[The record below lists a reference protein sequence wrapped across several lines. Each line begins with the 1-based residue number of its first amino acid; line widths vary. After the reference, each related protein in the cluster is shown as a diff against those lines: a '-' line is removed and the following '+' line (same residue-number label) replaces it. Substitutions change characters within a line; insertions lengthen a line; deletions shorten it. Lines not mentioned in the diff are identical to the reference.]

1 MRQDS
6 LFLSKEE
13 LRQFTGTVHRKL
25 ICAYLDAR
33 GIRYDLN
40 RKLDVIVLRD
50 AVKHFLSP
58 GRGGSGGSG
67 NRKEKELN
75 L

>member
-1 MRQDS
+1 MRQDL

-25 ICAYLDAR
+25 ICQYLDER
-33 GIRYDLN
+33 GIGYDLN
-40 RKLDVIVLRD
+40 RKLDVVVLRD
-50 AVKHFLSP
+50 SVRSFLSQVH
-58 GRGGSGGSG
+58 GGSAGPVI
-67 NRKEKELN
+67 RKEKKLN